1 MLNVLGWI
9 RRLVREMRVRWH
21 KIALLLTI
29 SACGG
34 EMTGQIR
41 GTGERVKFTYEQGL
55 DSDTYS
61 TVIGGET
68 FNGKAVMDGATSTAA
83 TGIFGTDIAGA
94 TLFGTTTT
102 NRFIAVLL
110 GNRGSSLNCQMR
122 YADSS
127 GFTTSGGVGLCQH
140 SDGRVIDIVW

>member
-1 MLNVLGWI
+1 
-9 RRLVREMRVRWH
+9 
-21 KIALLLTI
+21 
-29 SACGG
+29 
-34 EMTGQIR
+34 MTGQIR

-55 DSDTYS
+55 DSDTY
-61 TVIGGET
+61 TAVIGGET

-83 TGIFGTDIAGA
+83 TAIFGTDVSGA

-102 NRFIAVLL
+102 NRFVAVLL

-127 GFTTSGGVGLCQH
+127 GFTTSGGVGQCQH
-140 SDGRVIDIVW
+140 SDGRVIDVVW